1 MDTIKFKN
9 EINLEQIKKIELD
22 ILVEFHKICE
32 INNLRYSL
40 SCGTLLGAIRHKGFI
55 PWDDD
60 IDVMMPRDDYEKL
73 MNIYSSNYKN
83 SKYSI
88 INHHNNNSYFYPI
101 AKMYNNETIIYENS
115 QKSSG
120 HFGVY
125 IDIFP
130 MDYYIEDNQF
140 NINLVKKIEN
150 NTNRLLYSQYKYSK
164 SNTYLRSI
172 LKYVVL
178 SSCSI
183 VGGHYFLKKIDALV
197 KKIEQGNKQT
207 LRNLSLAEHVQPII
221 DIDSFNFYEEVIFE
235 DTKFRII
242 KNADKYLRILYG
254 DYMQLPP
261 ESKRVSNHS
270 YNAYYL

>member
-1 MDTIKFKN
+1 M
-9 EINLEQIKKIELD
+9 
-22 ILVEFHKICE
+22 
-32 INNLRYSL
+32 
-40 SCGTLLGAIRHKGFI
+40 
-55 PWDDD
+55 
-60 IDVMMPRDDYEKL
+60 
-73 MNIYSSNYKN
+73 
-83 SKYSI
+83 
-88 INHHNNNSYFYPI
+88 
-101 AKMYNNETIIYENS
+101 
-115 QKSSG
+115 
-120 HFGVY
+120 
-125 IDIFP
+125 
-130 MDYYIEDNQF
+130 
-140 NINLVKKIEN
+140 
-150 NTNRLLYSQYKYSK
+150 LYSQYKYSK

-207 LRNLSLAEHVQPII
+207 LRNLSLAQHVQPII